1 MTCKEFE
8 KIIPDYMQKKLDFMA
23 EKQFVEHLHACP
35 TCREELNIQFLVEEG
50 LVRLEDG
57 RAFDLQK
64 EIKELLKESDKKIR
78 VHEKAVKSG
87 KIVEVIIMV
96 AVLAVVLAL
105 VIL

>member
-8 KIIPDYMQKKLDFMA
+8 KIIPEYMQKKLDFMM

-35 TCREELNIQFLVEEG
+35 TCKEELNIQFLVEEG

-64 EIKELLKESDKKIR
+64 EIKELLKETDKKIR
-78 VHEKAVKSG
+78 VHEKAVKIG
-87 KIVEVIIMV
+87 KIVEIILIV
-96 AVLAVVLAL
+96 AVLAAVWIL